1 MTLRIAHVVD
11 DTGLG
16 GVMQHIEMFHD
27 YRLASIARSQLVE
40 LDSSRPGPRL
50 KADVIVLHLTVS
62 WRKMPFL
69 TGLRLSNPGAHI
81 ILEEHSYT
89 QGFERHCV
97 EAKGRFRM
105 MLRLAYSLVDRVVA
119 VSETQ
124 AAWLLASGVVP
135 AKKLSTI
142 RMSRRTEGFE
152 MLTPPCPE
160 GHVTLGILGRFAM
173 QKGME
178 DAIRAAR
185 GVEGVT
191 LVVGGYGPLEDE
203 LKALERDAPN
213 IRFVGSVDD
222 PRAFMRS
229 IDALLMTSRYEAFG
243 LTGLEARAAG
253 RPLIAYG
260 VDGLVDQLASGGGIM
275 VPADDEQGLR
285 TLLEGL
291 APQDILSLTDEARRS
306 ARGAYD
312 QQVEGWTELLTALG

>member
-1 MTLRIAHVVD
+1 MTLRVAHVVD

-16 GVMQHIEMFHD
+16 GVMQHIEMFRD
-27 YRLASIARSQLVE
+27 YRLAGIAQSQLVE
-40 LDSSRPGPRL
+40 LDAGRPGPRV
-50 KADVIVLHLTVS
+50 KADVIILHLTVS
-62 WRKMPFL
+62 WRKIPFL
-69 TGLRLSNPGAHI
+69 LGLRLSNPGAHI
-81 ILEEHSYT
+81 IVEEHSYT

-97 EAKGRFRM
+97 EAKGRFRL
-105 MLRLAYSLVDRVVA
+105 MLRLAYSLVDQVVA

-124 AAWLLASGVVP
+124 AAWLRSSGVVP
-135 AKKLSTI
+135 TRKLCAIT
-142 RMSRRTEGFE
+142 MSRRTEGFE
-152 MLTPPCPE
+152 MLTSPCPE

-185 GVEGVT
+185 GVEGIT
-191 LVVGGYGPLEDE
+191 LVVGGYGPMEGE
-203 LKALERDAPN
+203 LKALAGDAPN

-222 PRAFMRS
+222 PRAFMQS

-260 VDGLVDQLASGGGIM
+260 VDGLMDQLSGGGGIM

-285 TLLEGL
+285 RIVEEL
-291 APQDILSLTDEARRS
+291 APQDILALSDKARRS
-306 ARGAYD
+306 AQGAYD
-312 QQVEGWTELLTALG
+312 QQVEEWAELLTAFA